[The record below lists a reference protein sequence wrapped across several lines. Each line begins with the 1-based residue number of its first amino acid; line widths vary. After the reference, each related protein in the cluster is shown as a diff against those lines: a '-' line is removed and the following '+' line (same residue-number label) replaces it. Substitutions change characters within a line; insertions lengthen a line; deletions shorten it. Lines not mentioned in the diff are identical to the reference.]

1 MEVREAN
8 DEFACRLGIIS
19 SGLSRID
26 QYRRFCLP
34 VSSPART
41 REVPPSS
48 DEELQFCNSP
58 HPARTRVPRQ
68 GCNLFFKIV
77 LPKYLPRS
85 QHHRFCLLRKY
96 LWGGPNPLA
105 STRIP
110 QAQATPDP

>member
-41 REVPPSS
+41 RDVPPI
-48 DEELQFCNSP
+48 
-58 HPARTRVPRQ
+58 AQ
-68 GCNLFFKIV
+68 G
-77 LPKYLPRS
+77 
-85 QHHRFCLLRKY
+85 
-96 LWGGPNPLA
+96 GGKNVGDGQDAEPPFTL
-105 STRIP
+105 T
-110 QAQATPDP
+110 